1 MALLNRDAEQ
11 HRESVQRERERE
23 KERERER
30 ERERALS
37 CLLCTHFFGGKKG
50 GVFLKGEVSVLF
62 KIIKRFVL

>member
-1 MALLNRDAEQ
+1 MQNSTEKAYKEK
-11 HRESVQRERERE
+11 ERER
-23 KERERER
+23 KRERER